1 MKSHRTVDKC
11 TRGNP
16 VPRRNGA
23 ATYIARALA
32 ITLSVLA
39 AATSG
44 GAQTAQPA
52 TPVAPDTSRPVP
64 RAEPARTT
72 SDSATKGLELTPI
85 AQTTLA
91 AHPDGPRVGT
101 LAPGAR
107 VAVTG
112 RERGWV
118 RVQIEAWAR
127 ESDFTVA
134 DTSVRGAV
142 SAADLRADPEGT
154 VGRLVHWEVQILA
167 HQVADPLRK
176 GLAINEPYLLAQGP
190 GREQALLYLA
200 IPSSLATTARD
211 IPDLARVTIT
221 ARVRTGRSEPVGV
234 PILELLTIVRR

>member
-1 MKSHRTVDKC
+1 MPRQIGATTTV
-11 TRGNP
+11 
-16 VPRRNGA
+16 
-23 ATYIARALA
+23 ARALA
-32 ITLSVLA
+32 IALCALIPLA
-39 AATSG
+39 AAP
-44 GAQTAQPA
+44 AQTAQAPA
-52 TPVAPDTSRPVP
+52 PSGPDTTRPAP
-64 RAEPARTT
+64 RVEPSNAA
-72 SDSATKGLELTPI
+72 SDSGGKGLELTPT

-91 AHPDGPRVGT
+91 AHPDGPRVGM

-107 VAVTG
+107 AVVTG

-118 RVQIEAWAR
+118 RVTVEAWAR

-200 IPSSLATTARD
+200 IPSSLTITARD

-221 ARVRTGRSEPVGV
+221 ARVRTGRSDPVGV

>member
-1 MKSHRTVDKC
+1 M
-11 TRGNP
+11 
-16 VPRRNGA
+16 PRRNGA

-32 ITLSVLA
+32 ITLPVLA

-44 GAQTAQPA
+44 GAQTAQP
-52 TPVAPDTSRPVP
+52 TPAAPDTTRPAP
-64 RAEPARTT
+64 RTEARTAT
-72 SDSATKGLELTPI
+72 DSGGKGLELTPT

-107 VAVTG
+107 VVVTG

-127 ESDFTVA
+127 EGDFTVA

-211 IPDLARVTIT
+211 IPDLARVTVT
-221 ARVRTGRSEPVGV
+221 ARVRTGRSDPVGV